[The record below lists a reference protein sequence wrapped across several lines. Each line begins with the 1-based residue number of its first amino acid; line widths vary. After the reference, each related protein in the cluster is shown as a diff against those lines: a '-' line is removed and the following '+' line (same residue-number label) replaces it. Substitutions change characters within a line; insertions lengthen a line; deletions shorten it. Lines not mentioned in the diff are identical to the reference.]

1 MEFDAYAKQYDDNF
15 MGKGSKRFYRDLLK
29 EMEIAEEDSVLDV
42 GCGTGLI
49 LSHIGEQRKIHGF
62 GLDVSEAMIAV
73 AKEKHPEYDF
83 LVGDCAK
90 LPYDDASMDI
100 VTACMAYH
108 HFPNQEG
115 FRKEV
120 LRVLKPGGRFYLC
133 DPRFPWIV
141 RGFFNTFFKDSGFRT
156 VRRNEKD
163 FEQTGFR
170 HIRSVKDF
178 YVQVI
183 SFEK

>member
-29 EMEIAEEDSVLDV
+29 ELEIAEGDSVLDV
-42 GCGTGLI
+42 GCGTGYI
-49 LSHIGEQRKIHGF
+49 LSCIGEQRQIQGF
-62 GLDVSEAMIAV
+62 GLDVSEPMIAV
-73 AKEKHPEYDF
+73 AKEKHQGYEF
-83 LVGDCAK
+83 VVGDCAK
-90 LPYDDASMDI
+90 RPYDDASMDV

-120 LRVLKPGGRFYLC
+120 FRVLKPGGRFYLC

-141 RGFFNTFFKDSGFRT
+141 RGFFNTFFNDSGFRT
-156 VRRNEKD
+156 VKRNEKD

-170 HIRSVKDF
+170 KVRSVKDL

-183 SFEK
+183 CFEK

>member
-1 MEFDAYAKQYDDNF
+1 MEFDAYAGQYDDNF
-15 MGKGSKRFYRDLLK
+15 MGKGSRRFYRDLLK
-29 EMEIAEEDSVLDV
+29 ELEITDGDSVLDV
-42 GCGTGLI
+42 GCGTGYI
-49 LSHIGEQRKIHGF
+49 LSRIGEQRNIRGF
-62 GLDVSEAMIAV
+62 GLDVSESMIAV

-83 LVGDCAK
+83 IIGDCAK

-108 HFPNQEG
+108 HFPNQKD
-115 FRKEV
+115 FRKEA
-120 LRVLKPGGRFYLC
+120 LRVLKPGGRLYLC
-133 DPRFPWIV
+133 DPKFPWIV

-156 VRRNEKD
+156 VKCNEKE

-170 HIRSVKDF
+170 TIQTVKDF

-183 SFEK
+183 CFEK